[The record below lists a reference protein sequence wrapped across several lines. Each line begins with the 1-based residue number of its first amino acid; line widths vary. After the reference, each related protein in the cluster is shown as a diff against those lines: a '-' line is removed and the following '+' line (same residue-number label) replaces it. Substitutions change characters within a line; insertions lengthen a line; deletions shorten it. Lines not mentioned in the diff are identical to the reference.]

1 MEKEQIDELVKEM
14 CFRMEDR
21 TVEELENIY
30 MLIVGLL
37 SGVPVEDLWEIYN
50 ELYLSREELGEI
62 GCVEEIGREL
72 GFPDMWRALGGM
84 VAWMGDNRTKADN
97 EAED

>member
-30 MLIVGLL
+30 MLLVSLL
-37 SGVPVEDLWEIYN
+37 SGKPVEDLWERYN
-50 ELYLSREELGEI
+50 TLYYSREDLGEI
-62 GCVEEIGREL
+62 GCVEEVGREL
-72 GFPDMWRALGGM
+72 GFPDMWSALGGLA
-84 VAWMGDNRTKADN
+84 AWMGDNRTKTDN